1 MSTYTKQLYSPLAV
15 QPQTI
20 AVPHV
25 PVQQVTSWTT
35 PQKTTLCVEDRS
47 QLRMMSLLP
56 SVTDATDA
64 ICAQMPLR
72 CYSSLQQK
80 QDRNKNNRTSPHYP
94 SQAVQVTSRYFSR
107 LHLAPQVIQ
116 TRFQGSRLSLLPWSY
131 TFKEIRAGKQQ
142 REAAAGKTEGA
153 CSANKAKVTVFKQ
166 KGGGGEGSFLS
177 VSSQSKAG

>member
-47 QLRMMSLLP
+47 RLRMTSLLP
-56 SVTDATDA
+56 SVTGATGATGA

-72 CYSSLQQK
+72 GYSSLQQK
-80 QDRNKNNRTSPHYP
+80 QEETKTIE
-94 SQAVQVTSRYFSR
+94 QALT
-107 LHLAPQVIQ
+107 IQ
-116 TRFQGSRLSLLPWSY
+116 ALQCR
-131 TFKEIRAGKQQ
+131 
-142 REAAAGKTEGA
+142 
-153 CSANKAKVTVFKQ
+153 
-166 KGGGGEGSFLS
+166 
-177 VSSQSKAG
+177 

>member
-1 MSTYTKQLYSPLAV
+1 MSTYTKQLYNQNPLAV

-20 AVPHV
+20 AMPHV

-47 QLRMMSLLP
+47 QPRMMSLLP

-80 QDRNKNNRTSPHYP
+80 QDRSKNNRTSPHYP
-94 SQAVQVTSRYFSR
+94 SPAVQVTSP
-107 LHLAPQVIQ
+107 L
-116 TRFQGSRLSLLPWSY
+116 
-131 TFKEIRAGKQQ
+131 
-142 REAAAGKTEGA
+142 
-153 CSANKAKVTVFKQ
+153 
-166 KGGGGEGSFLS
+166 FL
-177 VSSQSKAG
+177 